1 MEDFDKY
8 RVNGR
13 INIDKAMEEK
23 SIRYD
28 EAEQRGARENKFWF
42 NKYSYMYKDVYEKT
56 YEDYAEL
63 IAYEIAK
70 LLGIKCAQYDLAIYN
85 GNRGVITKSV
95 VDESIDEEMKSGT
108 EIINS
113 VFSEYLQPLFL
124 LKNAYVQKKEEYHI
138 YELEDFFDLSVEN
151 QRNLA
156 ADLIE
161 MLQYVPFSSDHLN
174 VQVNGLNDQELFK
187 FLSSLLESLDD
198 ICEMYNEDFN
208 KMKGG
213 IIHCNNLY
221 DLWSVIDIYCRL
233 NKYPLSSVMPIMQ
246 DFTKMFVFDIIT
258 SQGDRHADNWSL
270 IIDHKN
276 HTVRLAALYD
286 NSAIC
291 ALNREKAIQNI
302 NEHVYRLK
310 NENLNDRTENR
321 LLDLI
326 SSTINKSFSG
336 LKVDYEDVIE
346 RNKNPLMIQK
356 YVQHSSNEFI
366 EMLENACSILTT
378 EKIEKIFTV
387 VENNTKIPIP
397 PKVKVMVVTV
407 LENNVELIK
416 NALGGVQ
423 NDVKR
428 I

>member
-1 MEDFDKY
+1 M
-8 RVNGR
+8 
-13 INIDKAMEEK
+13 
-23 SIRYD
+23 
-28 EAEQRGARENKFWF
+28 
-42 NKYSYMYKDVYEKT
+42 
-56 YEDYAEL
+56 
-63 IAYEIAK
+63 
-70 LLGIKCAQYDLAIYN
+70 
-85 GNRGVITKSV
+85 
-95 VDESIDEEMKSGT
+95 
-108 EIINS
+108 
-113 VFSEYLQPLFL
+113 
-124 LKNAYVQKKEEYHI
+124 
-138 YELEDFFDLSVEN
+138 
-151 QRNLA
+151 
-156 ADLIE
+156 
-161 MLQYVPFSSDHLN
+161 
-174 VQVNGLNDQELFK
+174 
-187 FLSSLLESLDD
+187 
-198 ICEMYNEDFN
+198 
-208 KMKGG
+208 
-213 IIHCNNLY
+213 
-221 DLWSVIDIYCRL
+221 
-233 NKYPLSSVMPIMQ
+233 
-246 DFTKMFVFDIIT
+246 
-258 SQGDRHADNWSL
+258 
-270 IIDHKN
+270 
-276 HTVRLAALYD
+276 AALYD

-366 EMLENACSILTT
+366 EMLENACSILTP

-397 PKVKVMVVTV
+397 DKVKVMVVTV

>member
-156 ADLIE
+156 AALIE

-174 VQVNGLNDQELFK
+174 VQVNGLNDQELLK

-213 IIHCNNLY
+213 IIQCNNLY

-276 HTVRLAALYD
+276 HTIRLAALYD

-397 PKVKVMVVTV
+397 DKVKVMVVTV